1 MGLPEYLSIAALVLA
16 IATLVLMILLLRR
29 HEAKEDAD
37 EIHRLNAEIT
47 ERLADLK
54 EGVSQTLFD
63 SIMKFN
69 DQVNNKL
76 NDNNSKS
83 AENITNFR
91 IDVNKELGDFQ
102 EKISSRLNDSFI
114 KLNDSFEKRMG
125 MINEKVE
132 DRLSKGFVETNQTFQ
147 KIAERVAIIDDAQKN
162 IQDLSKEMVGLQKIL
177 TNNQSRGSFGEY
189 QLNQLLFSVFG
200 DNKSLYETQ
209 YVIREASGKRETVRA
224 DAVIF
229 MPEQKLIAIDSKFPF
244 STYSKLFDNRELS
257 REEEDKTISLF
268 GADVKKHITDIAAK
282 YIVPELTSDYAL
294 MFVASDGI
302 LALLHSRLQN
312 VIEYARSKKV
322 TIVSPTTLI
331 PMLSSFW
338 AFSIDYKRSQYTKE
352 ISEQLMGLKKEFDKF
367 GEEWI
372 KLNENIQK
380 LTKQSSEVNNRVEK
394 ITTKFVKIKNV
405 EFLEE
410 EPQKRLESLPDPD
423 IKND

>member
-1 MGLPEYLSIAALVLA
+1 MGLPEYLGIAALAVA
-16 IATLVLMILLLRR
+16 IATFVVVLLTARK
-29 HEAKEDAD
+29 HGANESKD
-37 EIHRLNAEIT
+37 EITRLNAEIT
-47 ERLADLK
+47 ARLGELK

-69 DQVNNKL
+69 DQVNTKL

-83 AENITNFR
+83 AENITKFR
-91 IDVNKELGDFQ
+91 IDVNTELGSFQ
-102 EKISSRLNDSFI
+102 EKISTRLSDSFL
-114 KLNDSFEKRMG
+114 KLNETFEKRMG
-125 MINEKVE
+125 LINDKVE

-200 DNKSLYETQ
+200 DNKSLYDTQ
-209 YVIREASGKRETVRA
+209 FVIREASGKRESVRA

-244 STYSKLFDNRELS
+244 STYSKLFDNKELS

-282 YIVPELTSDYAL
+282 YIVPDLTADYAL

-338 AFSIDYKRSQYTKE
+338 AFSIDYKRSQFTKE
-352 ISEQLMGLKKEFDKF
+352 ISQQLMGLKKEFDKF
-367 GEEWI
+367 GDDWT

-380 LTKQSSEVNNRVEK
+380 LTKQSFEVNNRVEK

-405 EFLEE
+405 DFLED
-410 EPQKRLESLPDPD
+410 EPQKRIESLPEPD
-423 IKND
+423 IQND